1 MNLIRLRTPQSL
13 RSQEQLGN
21 EVSVLL
27 FLTRSSMSWWHF
39 NYQHHYLQDMI
50 ESIQKEI
57 DTNSI
62 PNEEWWANDFNEE
75 TLQTF
80 REAIFY
86 LKKAYAYT
94 HAIDY
99 LLCGDTSEDSHMK
112 FLTDLLNK

>member
-1 MNLIRLRTPQSL
+1 
-13 RSQEQLGN
+13 
-21 EVSVLL
+21 
-27 FLTRSSMSWWHF
+27 MSWWHF

-50 ESIQKEI
+50 DSIQKEI
-57 DTNSI
+57 DNNGIESD
-62 PNEEWWANDFNEE
+62 EEWHNDFNEE

-112 FLTDLLNK
+112 FLTDLLNEK